1 MQRNYEIAKPQV
13 LTTLTKYVRRLNSC
27 TILSVN
33 SLPRVF
39 FLSWKLGKCG
49 IVWLGL
55 FCTFLLSIFEK
66 NVTIFISWT
75 IRLYYVD
82 LFTKINSKVSGF
94 FVVWSSGCTIDRYH
108 TCLKSLL
115 YPLRYLTKFIFQILS
130 FELKIWKGRLC
141 TFRMVFS

>member
-94 FVVWSSGCTIDRYH
+94 FCCMI
-108 TCLKSLL
+108 
-115 YPLRYLTKFIFQILS
+115 
-130 FELKIWKGRLC
+130 
-141 TFRMVFS
+141 FRMYNRPVSYMSKKSHLSPTVFSKIYIPNFDFWIKDVKRTTMYI